1 MVAVKSISE
10 SLVRFGLD
18 FGVEKVPMY
27 AEDCVGQPSGVWGVR
42 KTSSKEILGV
52 VGKNYVPLQNEVAF
66 KPFQGFID
74 SGFAEIE
81 KGGTFQN
88 DAVVWMQARLKS
100 DPITIVKGD
109 DIQKY
114 ILLSHGHNG
123 KMAVRFGFTPVR
135 VICQNTLAMA
145 NRDRDSQLIRIK
157 HSTQTELA
165 LQDIEKA
172 MDLANATFNKTA
184 LDYMLLARKNIT
196 KALFTQYVTKV
207 FSLKNGSETEKTK
220 TSKVLEKMTKLFET
234 GAGQDLSL
242 VRGTYWAAY
251 NAVTD
256 HLTHSAGYDANK
268 RLESS
273 HLGESARINAK
284 ALDLALIM
292 AT

>member
-10 SLVRFGLD
+10 SLVKFGLD
-18 FGVEKVPMY
+18 FGVEKVPMF
-27 AEDCVGQPSGVWGVR
+27 AADSVGIPSGVWGIR
-42 KTSSKEILGV
+42 KTVTNEVLGV
-52 VGKNYVPLQNEVAF
+52 VGKNYVPLQNDVAF

-88 DAVVWMQARLKS
+88 DAVVWLQARIKT

-109 DIQKY
+109 DIEKY

-123 KMAVRFGFTPVR
+123 KMAVRFGFTPIR

-157 HSTQTELA
+157 HSNHTELA
-165 LQDIEKA
+165 LSDIEAA
-172 MDLANATFNKTA
+172 MDLANATFNQAA
-184 LDYMLLARKNIT
+184 LEYKLLARKNIT
-196 KALFTQYVTKV
+196 KAKLTDYVTKV
-207 FSLKNGSETEKTK
+207 FNLKNGSETEKIK
-220 TSKVLEKMTKLFET
+220 TSKVLEKMTALFET
-234 GAGQDLSL
+234 GAGNDLVN

-256 HLTHSAGYDANK
+256 HLTHSAGYDPKK

-273 HLGESARINAK
+273 HLGEGARMNGK
-284 ALDLALIM
+284 ALDLALAM
-292 AT
+292 AS